1 MNCPVCKGS
10 LAKYTN
16 LIDRCSSCGVGVTK
30 ESRIQESDY
39 HRDEQYLQEDKLFGN
54 IFARRVKII
63 TDLIRPPG
71 LALEIGCSTGILLS
85 QLKKKGWDVMGV
97 EVSKLSAQEA
107 TKKDLEVFNGKFE
120 DFHSSKKFDLVI
132 LNHVLEHLNDPLKI
146 IEQIFSLLTDR
157 GAILI
162 DVPNFGSL
170 SARIQKNTWPLLL
183 PSEHLWHFTEESL
196 IRLLT
201 AKNFEIIFCEKAS
214 GIWDFGNPPKELFD
228 SLTNF
233 KRRFFSEILTALPAL
248 IVSKLGLGTDLLVV
262 AKKK

>member
-10 LAKYTN
+10 LAESTD
-16 LIDRCSSCGVGVTK
+16 LIDRCSSCGLGVTK
-30 ESRIQESDY
+30 ESGIQESDY
-39 HRDEQYLQEDKLFGN
+39 HRDEQYLQEDRLFGN
-54 IFARRVKII
+54 IFERRAKII
-63 TDLIRPPG
+63 SGLISAPG

-85 QLKKKGWDVMGV
+85 LLKKKGWDVMGV
-97 EVSKLSAQEA
+97 EVSKLSSQEA
-107 TKKDLEVFNGKFE
+107 TKKGLEVFNGRFE

-132 LNHVLEHLNDPLKI
+132 LNHVLEHLNNPLNI
-146 IEQIFSLLTDR
+146 IEKISSVLTDR
-157 GAILI
+157 GHILI

-183 PSEHLWHFTEESL
+183 PSEHLWHFTEEAL
-196 IRLLT
+196 TKLLA
-201 AKNFEIIFCEKAS
+201 AKDFEIIFCEKVS